1 MTPPPKKRP
10 ASARARWLLVGISLL
25 TVPVL
30 VGLAEIAVRI
40 VSKHMDPLAVFVS
53 SPQLRSDT
61 QGATTGGMFEFD
73 PLLCWRLKANLRG
86 IWWDFTPVTTN
97 AQHLRMDHDIG
108 AKKGIRIV
116 VLGDSVTFGYRVP
129 VAFKKENPAE
139 FDAVEKPYSALLED
153 ELRAKFPGREIEVL
167 PLACPGYTSG
177 QGLAWLRRDIA
188 SLAPDIV
195 LACFGWNDVRSA
207 GLPDRATMPAS
218 GAQVFVRR
226 VISHSQ
232 LLLHMAESAQRK
244 SATAPGSAAP
254 EPRSSE
260 EEYVAHFLE
269 MDRLCSERKATFG
282 IVLPVYRDP
291 NTPGIDP
298 DHSDA
303 SSDPAEGERMKSYRR
318 SLLHAAL
325 KNHIEFLPLP
335 FLTEGFWPANK
346 ALFGER
352 IHPNAAGHRHIADNL
367 LPFVAAMIE
376 RLKSK

>member
-1 MTPPPKKRP
+1 MT
-10 ASARARWLLVGISLL
+10 ASGRTKLKLLIISVLL
-25 TVPVL
+25 VPVL
-30 VGLAEIAVRI
+30 VVIAEIGVRI
-40 VSKHMDPLAVFVS
+40 FAKHIDPLAVFVT

-61 QGATTGGMFEFD
+61 QGETTAGMFEFD
-73 PLLCWRLKANLRG
+73 PLLCWRLRANLRG

-97 AQHLRMDHDIG
+97 AQHLRMARDVG
-108 AKKGIRIV
+108 AKRGIRIV

-129 VAFKKENPAE
+129 VAFKKEKPAE
-139 FDAVEKPYSALLED
+139 FDAAEKPYSTLIE
-153 ELRAKFPGREIEVL
+153 ESLRAKFPGREIDVL

-195 LACFGWNDVRSA
+195 LACFGWNDVRAA
-207 GLPDRATMPAS
+207 GLPDRVTMPAGGS
-218 GAQVFVRR
+218 QVFVRG

-232 LLLHMAESAQRK
+232 LLLSIAESAQRR
-244 SATAPGSAAP
+244 AGTAAGNAAP

-269 MDRLCSERKATFG
+269 MNRVCAERSAWFG

-298 DHSDA
+298 AHPDA
-303 SSDPAEGERMKSYRR
+303 GTDPEEGARMTRYRSRLRADALAQKIPALEIAE
-318 SLLHAAL
+318 
-325 KNHIEFLPLP
+325 
-335 FLTEGFWPANK
+335 LTEASWPASK

-352 IHPNAAGHRHIADNL
+352 IHPNAAGHRLMAERL
-367 LPFVAAMIE
+367 LTFLAEPLA